1 MSNKKDFIK
10 KDRFKSLEIAASRVS
25 ENISEVKDEI
35 METVVSR
42 FAPKDEKLSEEL
54 QDSSVV
60 EIDISKLSSAPEQ
73 WNFYQPLPD
82 DKMLELVESI
92 KDKGL
97 MHPLVVWEQK
107 NSYMILSG
115 HNRKKAVE
123 MLYEETKDSKYKAV
137 KCNLIKMNEINE
149 DEARE
154 IIIDTNWIQRQLS
167 TVEKA
172 KSISEKYI
180 RLGRKK
186 HLGDGVKT
194 RDIIAESYG
203 ISGRMVQNYL
213 SLNQLIEEMESLLRE
228 NHITIKSAVAISRLS
243 KDKQKW
249 LYENFTSKQ
258 LSSPDIK
265 NIEAKMTKTQIEKL
279 LNAEDE
285 YVNVNIKVPANKKAE
300 LLEKVNQ
307 WLKELN

>member
-10 KDRFKSLEIAASRVS
+10 KDRFKSLEKVASRVS
-25 ENISEVKDEI
+25 DNISEVAGDIK
-35 METVVSR
+35 ETVISR
-42 FAPKDEKLSEEL
+42 FAQKENNLDLTSA
-54 QDSSVV
+54 DSAVV
-60 EIDISKLSSAPEQ
+60 EIDIEKLYAAPEQ
-73 WNFYQPLPD
+73 WNFYEPLPD
-82 DKMLELVESI
+82 DKMIELVSSI

-107 NSYMILSG
+107 DGYMILSG
-115 HNRKKAVE
+115 HNRKKAIE
-123 MLYEETKDSKYKAV
+123 MIYEQTGDNKYKTV
-137 KCNLIKMNEINE
+137 TCNLKKINELDE

-154 IIIDTNWIQRQLS
+154 IIVDTNWIQRQLS

-186 HLGDGVKT
+186 HVGDGTKT

-213 SLNQLIEEMESLLRE
+213 SLNQLTEEIENLLRE
-228 NHITIKSAVAISRLS
+228 NHITIKSAVAISLLS
-243 KDKQKW
+243 KEKQKW

-258 LSSPDIK
+258 LSNTNIK
-265 NIEAKMTKTQIEKL
+265 KLNSKMTKTQIEKL
-279 LNAEDE
+279 LSSEHE
-285 YVNVNIKVPANKKAE
+285 YVNINIKVPRDKKAE
-300 LLEKVNQ
+300 LLEKINQ
-307 WLKELN
+307 WLAAQ

>member
-42 FAPKDEKLSEEL
+42 FAPKEEKLSEEL

-107 NSYMILSG
+107 DSYMILSG
-115 HNRKKAVE
+115 HNRK
-123 MLYEETKDSKYKAV
+123 KAV

-279 LNAEDE
+279 LSVDEE

-300 LLEKVNQ
+300 LLEKINQ

>member
-1 MSNKKDFIK
+1 MSNKKDFFK
-10 KDRFKSLEIAASRVS
+10 KDRFSSLEKVASKIS
-25 ENISEVKDEI
+25 ENISETKDESV
-35 METVVSR
+35 ETVVSR
-42 FAPKDEKLSEEL
+42 FAPKDKEM
-54 QDSSVV
+54 QNFTVF
-60 EIDISKLSSAPEQ
+60 EIEASKLYCAPKQ

-92 KDKGL
+92 KNKGL

-107 NSYMILSG
+107 DGYMILSG
-115 HNRKKAVE
+115 HNRKKAIDI
-123 MLYEETKDSKYKAV
+123 LYEETKDEKYKTI
-137 KCNLIKMNEINE
+137 KCNLINSNEISE

-167 TVEKA
+167 PVEKA

-186 HLGDGVKT
+186 HIGDGVKT
-194 RDIIAESYG
+194 RDIIAETYG

-213 SLNQLIEEMESLLRE
+213 SLNRLIEEMEALLRE
-228 NHITIKSAVAISRLS
+228 NHITVKSAVAISKLS

-258 LSSPDIK
+258 LSSSDINK
-265 NIEAKMTKTQIEKL
+265 VEPKMTKTQIENL
-279 LNAEDE
+279 LNKDEE
-285 YVNVNIKVPANKKAE
+285 YVNLSIKIPASKKAE
-300 LLEKVNQ
+300 LMEKINQ
-307 WLKELN
+307 WLRELD